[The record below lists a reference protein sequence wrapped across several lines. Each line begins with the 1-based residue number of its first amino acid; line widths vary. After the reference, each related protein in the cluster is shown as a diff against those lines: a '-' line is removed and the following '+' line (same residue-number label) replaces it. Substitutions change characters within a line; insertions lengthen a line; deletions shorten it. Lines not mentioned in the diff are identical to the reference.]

1 MQGLK
6 NWWGIKK
13 AQLKAFFNKK
23 SVLFVLQLVLLAAIA
38 FCSFENG
45 IINEIRVLIETLNI
59 RSFTNLNRGLTE
71 LIVSSRAMME
81 VVQSFN
87 FILIIIKILVAF
99 VLLPL
104 VFIFFVKTL
113 TRVSKENKQRKFSLT
128 KKQSANYHAV
138 YIVQS
143 KFLC

>member
-6 NWWGIKK
+6 NWWAIKK

-23 SVLFVLQLVLLAAIA
+23 GVIFVLQLAILAAIA

-45 IINEIRVLIETLNI
+45 IINEIRILLESLNV
-59 RSFTNLNRGLTE
+59 RSLTNINRSLTE
-71 LIVSSRAMME
+71 LVISSKAMLE
-81 VVQSFN
+81 LLQSFN
-87 FILIIIKILVAF
+87 FIFIIIKILVAF